1 MAGEIN
7 TAGNAGWIQTIAIG
21 RRPKRTMVRLAVLIG
36 LALCL
41 FLIFSFVLMPIRIN
55 GPSMMPTYQNGQI
68 NFINRLAYLNHEPQ
82 RGDVVGVRLS
92 GPHLMFV
99 KRIVAL
105 PGETISFSGGCVC
118 IDGKPLDEPYL
129 KFPSTDWEAPPKRL
143 GPQEYYVVGDN
154 RSMPFEDHQ
163 KGATERRRILG
174 KIVLHGES

>member
-118 IDGKPLDEPYL
+118 IDGKPLDEPSQAAGSAGIL
-129 KFPSTDWEAPPKRL
+129 
-143 GPQEYYVVGDN
+143 
-154 RSMPFEDHQ
+154 
-163 KGATERRRILG
+163 RRG
-174 KIVLHGES
+174 